1 MLSRNEVKS
10 SVVYDVDGLK
20 SIIEDII
27 GTSGEDIAIVDS
39 LVKPPNASELG
50 PPIGFVG

>member
-27 GTSGEDIAIVDS
+27 GTSGEDIVDS